1 VVGDRH
7 QPSPTHRRATALTR
21 STNTLLTE
29 NGAATH
35 TSSRNVGPSGP
46 RRVCDA
52 GVHTREHDSRLD
64 PAEVRVEGVLGA
76 LDIEPRRRF
85 QQDVGMNASKRGHA
99 TGPTGPVIGRAL
111 RLLDAFD
118 AQRREL
124 TLSELARR
132 ADLPLSTAHR
142 LLNEFCAWGAVE
154 RNEAGLYRV
163 GLRLWELGSLAP
175 RGPGLRETALPFLED
190 LSQITRENVQ
200 LAVRE
205 GTEVVFVE
213 RIAGSGAVPV
223 LTRVGGR
230 FALTATGVGLVLLAH
245 APAEVQEEVL
255 SSPIDRYTAKTV
267 TDPVEL
273 RRMLADTRSNGFSIS
288 DQQVTMDAL
297 SVGAPIRDRQGAVVA
312 AVSLVV
318 RHGSTT
324 PHALARL
331 VRTSAQAI
339 SRALST

>member
-1 VVGDRH
+1 M
-7 QPSPTHRRATALTR
+7 
-21 STNTLLTE
+21 ST
-29 NGAATH
+29 
-35 TSSRNVGPSGP
+35 P
-46 RRVCDA
+46 RR
-52 GVHTREHDSRLD
+52 GRPH
-64 PAEVRVEGVLGA
+64 
-76 LDIEPRRRF
+76 
-85 QQDVGMNASKRGHA
+85 
-99 TGPTGPVIGRAL
+99 GPTGPVIGRAL
-111 RLLDAFD
+111 QLLDAFD
-118 AQRREL
+118 AEHREL

-142 LLNEFCAWGAVE
+142 LMHELCAWGAVE
-154 RNEAGLYRV
+154 RGDDGLYRI

-190 LSQITRENVQ
+190 LSLITRENVQ

-205 GTEVVFVE
+205 GAEVVFVE

-245 APAEVQEEVL
+245 APVEVQEEVL
-255 SSPIDRYTAKTV
+255 GSPIERYTEKTV
-267 TDPVEL
+267 TDPGQL
-273 RRMLADTRSNGFSIS
+273 RRMLADVRANGFSIS
-288 DQQVTMDAL
+288 DRQVTMDAL
-297 SVGAPIRDRQGAVVA
+297 SVGAPIRDRHGAVIA

-331 VRTSAQAI
+331 VRTSARAI
-339 SRALST
+339 SRAL